1 VRRDEAVEL
10 LRQHRAELDTMGVTS
25 IALFGSVA
33 RDEAGPSSDVDVLID
48 VRRPFD
54 LFDLAAVQSALGR
67 DLRVPH

>member
-1 VRRDEAVEL
+1 
-10 LRQHRAELDTMGVTS
+10 MGVTS

-67 DLRVPH
+67 DLRVPR